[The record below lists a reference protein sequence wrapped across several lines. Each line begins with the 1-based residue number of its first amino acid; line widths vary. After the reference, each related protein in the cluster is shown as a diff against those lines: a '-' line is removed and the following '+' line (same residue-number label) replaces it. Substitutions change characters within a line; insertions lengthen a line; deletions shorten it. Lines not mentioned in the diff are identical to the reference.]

1 MAVRSR
7 GRGIQRAQRTRG
19 PRRVVDVARVRSTVV
34 GASGGTALILDTFA
48 TYKTKAGILTIPPGI
63 TIVGIRY
70 SLNISFT
77 AVQLNGGAGVD
88 WGFIV
93 APDTSDAD
101 DLDPSLNTHL
111 DWMEWGSS
119 RHLSVVTAGGGFSM
133 VGNGDDGF
141 RTVRSMRKISEIGL
155 QLFFMITPTAVS
167 GTFGYGLA
175 ASIHFKL
182 P

>member
-1 MAVRSR
+1 MATRFGGRRLQRAVRP
-7 GRGIQRAQRTRG
+7 RG

-34 GASGGTALILDTFA
+34 GASGGTPLILDCFA

-63 TIVGIRY
+63 TIIGIRY
-70 SLNISFT
+70 SLNLSFS
-77 AVQLNGGAGVD
+77 AVNLNGAAGVD

-93 APDTSDAD
+93 APDTSDSD

-133 VGNGDDGF
+133 VGNGDEGF
-141 RTVRSMRKISEIGL
+141 RRVRSMRKIQEIGN
-155 QLFFMITPTAVS
+155 QLFFMLTPTAAA
-167 GTFGYGLA
+167 GTVGYGLA